1 MRFISFLIILVL
13 LFSFNSCEFLSKE
26 KKINKNDFHEIN
38 IEKYK
43 NKLEGFWMG
52 QSIANWTGLITEM
65 DKIGNIGEIKTGK
78 FYTRYNW
85 GKNDEPSIWSSEPSN
100 DKINFVLR
108 ESGEIWG
115 ADDDTDI
122 EYMYQELLY
131 ESEKIILSPKNI
143 RDGWIKHINPEE
155 ENFLW
160 VSNQKAFDLMQ
171 DGILPPQTS
180 DPTLNEHFDMI
191 DAQLTTEIFGLLSPI
206 NYKNALRMSYL
217 PIRTTARGDAALI
230 SEFYVIIHSLASTI
244 DLNEPLD
251 KELIRISDF
260 ASSILDK
267 NSYSFPMYEYV
278 KSKFRSGI
286 TWEQTR
292 DSIYQRYQVDQKD
305 GYDITS
311 RNLYCNGC
319 FASGINF
326 ASSLVSYFYG
336 RGDLKETI
344 KIATLSGWD
353 SDNPASTWGGLLG
366 FIHGRDHIEKIF
378 NKNISTSYDIHRTRQ
393 NFKNNGL
400 DDFKNMSIKGV
411 QIIDN
416 VVEKTGGRIDLK
428 NGKWYVSKEK

>member
-1 MRFISFLIILVL
+1 
-13 LFSFNSCEFLSKE
+13 
-26 KKINKNDFHEIN
+26 
-38 IEKYK
+38 
-43 NKLEGFWMG
+43 
-52 QSIANWTGLITEM
+52 
-65 DKIGNIGEIKTGK
+65 
-78 FYTRYNW
+78 
-85 GKNDEPSIWSSEPSN
+85 
-100 DKINFVLR
+100 
-108 ESGEIWG
+108 
-115 ADDDTDI
+115 
-122 EYMYQELLY
+122 
-131 ESEKIILSPKNI
+131 
-143 RDGWIKHINPEE
+143 
-155 ENFLW
+155 
-160 VSNQKAFDLMQ
+160 
-171 DGILPPQTS
+171 
-180 DPTLNEHFDMI
+180 
-191 DAQLTTEIFGLLSPI
+191 
-206 NYKNALRMSYL
+206 MSYL
-217 PIRTTARGDAALI
+217 PIRTTASEDAALI

-244 DLNEPLD
+244 DLNKPLD
-251 KELIRISDF
+251 EELIRISDF

-267 NSYSFPMYEYV
+267 SSYSFPMYEYV

-292 DSIYQRYQVDQKD
+292 DSVYQRYQVDQKD

-326 ASSLVSYFYG
+326 ASSLISYFYG

-366 FIHGRDHIEKIF
+366 FIHGRVQIEKIF

-416 VVEKTGGRIDLK
+416 VVKKTGGMIDLE
-428 NGKWYVSKEK
+428 NGKWYLSKEK

>member
-1 MRFISFLIILVL
+1 MRFIPFLIILVL
-13 LFSFNSCEFLSKE
+13 LFSFNSCEFLNKE
-26 KKINKNDFHEIN
+26 KKINRNDFYEID

-85 GKNDEPSIWSSEPSN
+85 GKKDEPSIWSSEPSN

-115 ADDDTDI
+115 SDDDTDV

-143 RDGWIKHINPEE
+143 RDGWIKHIKSEE

-191 DAQLTTEIFGLLSPI
+191 DAQLTTEIFGLLSPV

-217 PIRTTARGDAALI
+217 PIRTTAREDAALI
-230 SEFYVIIHSLASTI
+230 SEFYVVIHSLASTI
-244 DLNEPLD
+244 DLNKPLD
-251 KELIRISDF
+251 EELIRISDF

-267 NSYSFPMYEYV
+267 SSYSFPMYEYV

-292 DSIYQRYQVDQKD
+292 DSVYQRYQVDQKD

-326 ASSLVSYFYG
+326 ASSLISYFYG

-353 SDNPASTWGGLLG
+353 ADNPASTWGGLLG
-366 FIHGRDHIEKIF
+366 FIHGRVQIEKIF

-416 VVEKTGGRIDLK
+416 VVKKTGGMIDLK
-428 NGKWYVSKEK
+428 NGKWYLSKEK